1 MKLSFKPRLAGNAA
15 GTGSTAPAAARTPFD
30 LAFLNPCSRPTA
42 FSLLGEDP
50 APPAT
55 GEPAPRRAIPASFQ
69 QAAASAQLLGG
80 AGRKV
85 LETRCAPPARA
96 VAGNVSRSSAPSV
109 ANASSA
115 ADESQFK
122 AWRLQTA
129 RAEGIDAA
137 RVCSNAVMHAILQAM
152 PQSLQSLQGVRG
164 IGSDKARKYGDA
176 ILALCHGKTPVVSSV
191 AAGGEVTRCSP
202 PSRAVAASPSS
213 AAASTP
219 YTQTDGYDSDEPLGG
234 PGRKVAASPSSARAP
249 PPVPSAADASY
260 AVAQEAFV
268 AWRLQAARAEGI
280 GGSSVCSNT
289 IIHAILQ
296 AMPQTA
302 TALGAVCGVG
312 PDKVRKYGGAIL
324 ALCRGQ
330 TPMVSSVAAGELTTP
345 VRKTVG
351 DGSQME
357 SQFKAWRKQTA
368 DVESVPAFCVCSNA
382 VMNGILACMPQTL
395 QALQGVHGMGPT
407 KVQKYGDAILAL
419 CRGQTPMVS
428 SVAAGEM
435 SPNPLWV
442 RTRVGV
448 RVESDPAFCA

>member
-164 IGSDKARKYGDA
+164 IGPDKARKYGDA

-191 AAGGEVTRCSP
+191 AAG
-202 PSRAVAASPSS
+202 
-213 AAASTP
+213 
-219 YTQTDGYDSDEPLGG
+219 
-234 PGRKVAASPSSARAP
+234 
-249 PPVPSAADASY
+249 
-260 AVAQEAFV
+260 
-268 AWRLQAARAEGI
+268 
-280 GGSSVCSNT
+280 
-289 IIHAILQ
+289 
-296 AMPQTA
+296 
-302 TALGAVCGVG
+302 
-312 PDKVRKYGGAIL
+312 
-324 ALCRGQ
+324 
-330 TPMVSSVAAGELTTP
+330 ELTTP

-351 DGSQME
+351 DGSHME

-448 RVESDPAFCA
+448 RVESDPALCA